1 METKE
6 LDNEY
11 VAHSYGRFNTALS
24 KGKGSTVYDESGK
37 EYIDFGSG
45 IGVTAFGLCDNEWK
59 AAVEMQLDKMQHVSN
74 LYYTEP
80 CAKLAKMLCDKTDM
94 KKVFFVFLLI
104 FSLLIIGGKEYK
116 CESKE
121 DSFSKIEGYVINN
134 YDFVQNGIKLEYTV
148 DEKLCKEYLRI
159 KQFFEENNFLVLSTE
174 NNNITAESENIDYS
188 INICEYNDL
197 IKVQV
202 ILINND
208 VSKSEE
214 ELKKL
219 SQKIR
224 NDNFINERYF
234 SFIKGKLNTQD
245 KNLIDDLEKNL
256 NIKVNEYLDINNG
269 CVAEATFE
277 DNQHINIGQIKYD
290 TGSYLI
296 IGTPIIF
303 VTY

>member
-1 METKE
+1 MYKKNS
-6 LDNEY
+6 LDNNFR
-11 VAHSYGRFNTALS
+11 GRAGDYN
-24 KGKGSTVYDESGK
+24 
-37 EYIDFGSG
+37 
-45 IGVTAFGLCDNEWK
+45 
-59 AAVEMQLDKMQHVSN
+59 
-74 LYYTEP
+74 
-80 CAKLAKMLCDKTDM
+80 M

-256 NIKVNEYLDINNG
+256 NIKVNECLDINNG

>member
-1 METKE
+1 MYKKNS
-6 LDNEY
+6 LDNNFR
-11 VAHSYGRFNTALS
+11 GRAGDYN
-24 KGKGSTVYDESGK
+24 
-37 EYIDFGSG
+37 
-45 IGVTAFGLCDNEWK
+45 
-59 AAVEMQLDKMQHVSN
+59 
-74 LYYTEP
+74 
-80 CAKLAKMLCDKTDM
+80 M

-148 DEKLCKEYLRI
+148 DEKLFKEYLRI

>member
-1 METKE
+1 MYKKNS
-6 LDNEY
+6 LDNNFR
-11 VAHSYGRFNTALS
+11 GRAGDYN
-24 KGKGSTVYDESGK
+24 
-37 EYIDFGSG
+37 
-45 IGVTAFGLCDNEWK
+45 
-59 AAVEMQLDKMQHVSN
+59 
-74 LYYTEP
+74 
-80 CAKLAKMLCDKTDM
+80 M

-159 KQFFEENNFLVLSTE
+159 KQFFEENSFLVLSTE

>member
-1 METKE
+1 MYKKNS
-6 LDNEY
+6 LDNNFR
-11 VAHSYGRFNTALS
+11 GRAGDYN
-24 KGKGSTVYDESGK
+24 
-37 EYIDFGSG
+37 
-45 IGVTAFGLCDNEWK
+45 
-59 AAVEMQLDKMQHVSN
+59 
-74 LYYTEP
+74 
-80 CAKLAKMLCDKTDM
+80 M
-94 KKVFFVFLLI
+94 KKVFFVFFLI

>member
-1 METKE
+1 MYKKNS
-6 LDNEY
+6 LDNNFR
-11 VAHSYGRFNTALS
+11 GRAGDYN
-24 KGKGSTVYDESGK
+24 
-37 EYIDFGSG
+37 
-45 IGVTAFGLCDNEWK
+45 
-59 AAVEMQLDKMQHVSN
+59 
-74 LYYTEP
+74 
-80 CAKLAKMLCDKTDM
+80 M

-134 YDFVQNGIKLEYTV
+134 YDFVQNGIKSEYTV

>member
-1 METKE
+1 
-6 LDNEY
+6 
-11 VAHSYGRFNTALS
+11 
-24 KGKGSTVYDESGK
+24 
-37 EYIDFGSG
+37 
-45 IGVTAFGLCDNEWK
+45 
-59 AAVEMQLDKMQHVSN
+59 
-74 LYYTEP
+74 
-80 CAKLAKMLCDKTDM
+80 M

-234 SFIKGKLNTQD
+234 SFIKGKLNIQD

>member
-1 METKE
+1 M
-6 LDNEY
+6 
-11 VAHSYGRFNTALS
+11 
-24 KGKGSTVYDESGK
+24 
-37 EYIDFGSG
+37 
-45 IGVTAFGLCDNEWK
+45 
-59 AAVEMQLDKMQHVSN
+59 
-74 LYYTEP
+74 
-80 CAKLAKMLCDKTDM
+80 
-94 KKVFFVFLLI
+94 
-104 FSLLIIGGKEYK
+104 
-116 CESKE
+116 
-121 DSFSKIEGYVINN
+121 
-134 YDFVQNGIKLEYTV
+134 
-148 DEKLCKEYLRI
+148 
-159 KQFFEENNFLVLSTE
+159 
-174 NNNITAESENIDYS
+174 
-188 INICEYNDL
+188 

-234 SFIKGKLNTQD
+234 SFIKGKIETE
-245 KNLIDDLEKNL
+245 EKNIFEDVENKL
-256 NIKVNEYLDINNG
+256 KIKINEKLDISNG
-269 CVAEATFE
+269 SVAEATFE

>member
-1 METKE
+1 MYKKNS
-6 LDNEY
+6 LDNNFR
-11 VAHSYGRFNTALS
+11 GRAGDYN
-24 KGKGSTVYDESGK
+24 
-37 EYIDFGSG
+37 
-45 IGVTAFGLCDNEWK
+45 
-59 AAVEMQLDKMQHVSN
+59 
-74 LYYTEP
+74 
-80 CAKLAKMLCDKTDM
+80 M

-174 NNNITAESENIDYS
+174 NNNITAENENIDYS

>member
-1 METKE
+1 MYKKNS
-6 LDNEY
+6 LDNNFR
-11 VAHSYGRFNTALS
+11 GRAGDYN
-24 KGKGSTVYDESGK
+24 
-37 EYIDFGSG
+37 
-45 IGVTAFGLCDNEWK
+45 
-59 AAVEMQLDKMQHVSN
+59 
-74 LYYTEP
+74 
-80 CAKLAKMLCDKTDM
+80 M

-224 NDNFINERYF
+224 DDNFINERYF

>member
-1 METKE
+1 MYKKNS
-6 LDNEY
+6 LDNNFR
-11 VAHSYGRFNTALS
+11 GRAGDYN
-24 KGKGSTVYDESGK
+24 
-37 EYIDFGSG
+37 
-45 IGVTAFGLCDNEWK
+45 
-59 AAVEMQLDKMQHVSN
+59 
-74 LYYTEP
+74 
-80 CAKLAKMLCDKTDM
+80 M

-290 TGSYLI
+290 KGSYLI

>member
-1 METKE
+1 
-6 LDNEY
+6 
-11 VAHSYGRFNTALS
+11 
-24 KGKGSTVYDESGK
+24 
-37 EYIDFGSG
+37 
-45 IGVTAFGLCDNEWK
+45 
-59 AAVEMQLDKMQHVSN
+59 
-74 LYYTEP
+74 
-80 CAKLAKMLCDKTDM
+80 
-94 KKVFFVFLLI
+94 
-104 FSLLIIGGKEYK
+104 
-116 CESKE
+116 
-121 DSFSKIEGYVINN
+121 
-134 YDFVQNGIKLEYTV
+134 
-148 DEKLCKEYLRI
+148 
-159 KQFFEENNFLVLSTE
+159 E

>member
-1 METKE
+1 MYKKNS
-6 LDNEY
+6 LDNNFR
-11 VAHSYGRFNTALS
+11 GRAGDYN
-24 KGKGSTVYDESGK
+24 
-37 EYIDFGSG
+37 
-45 IGVTAFGLCDNEWK
+45 
-59 AAVEMQLDKMQHVSN
+59 
-74 LYYTEP
+74 
-80 CAKLAKMLCDKTDM
+80 M

-188 INICEYNDL
+188 INVCEYNDL

>member
-1 METKE
+1 MYKKNS
-6 LDNEY
+6 LDNNFR
-11 VAHSYGRFNTALS
+11 GRAGDYN
-24 KGKGSTVYDESGK
+24 
-37 EYIDFGSG
+37 
-45 IGVTAFGLCDNEWK
+45 
-59 AAVEMQLDKMQHVSN
+59 
-74 LYYTEP
+74 
-80 CAKLAKMLCDKTDM
+80 M

-296 IGTPIIF
+296 IGTPVIF

>member
-1 METKE
+1 MYKKNS
-6 LDNEY
+6 LDNNFR
-11 VAHSYGRFNTALS
+11 GRAGDYN
-24 KGKGSTVYDESGK
+24 
-37 EYIDFGSG
+37 
-45 IGVTAFGLCDNEWK
+45 
-59 AAVEMQLDKMQHVSN
+59 
-74 LYYTEP
+74 
-80 CAKLAKMLCDKTDM
+80 M

-234 SFIKGKLNTQD
+234 SFIKGKLNTQY

>member
-1 METKE
+1 MYKKNS
-6 LDNEY
+6 LDNNFR
-11 VAHSYGRFNTALS
+11 GRAGDYN
-24 KGKGSTVYDESGK
+24 
-37 EYIDFGSG
+37 
-45 IGVTAFGLCDNEWK
+45 
-59 AAVEMQLDKMQHVSN
+59 
-74 LYYTEP
+74 
-80 CAKLAKMLCDKTDM
+80 M

-134 YDFVQNGIKLEYTV
+134 YDFVQNGIKLEHTV

>member
-1 METKE
+1 
-6 LDNEY
+6 
-11 VAHSYGRFNTALS
+11 
-24 KGKGSTVYDESGK
+24 
-37 EYIDFGSG
+37 
-45 IGVTAFGLCDNEWK
+45 
-59 AAVEMQLDKMQHVSN
+59 
-74 LYYTEP
+74 
-80 CAKLAKMLCDKTDM
+80 M

-174 NNNITAESENIDYS
+174 NNNITAENENIDYS

>member
-1 METKE
+1 MYKKNS
-6 LDNEY
+6 LDNNFR
-11 VAHSYGRFNTALS
+11 GRAGDYN
-24 KGKGSTVYDESGK
+24 
-37 EYIDFGSG
+37 
-45 IGVTAFGLCDNEWK
+45 
-59 AAVEMQLDKMQHVSN
+59 
-74 LYYTEP
+74 
-80 CAKLAKMLCDKTDM
+80 M

-134 YDFVQNGIKLEYTV
+134 YDFVQNGIKLEYTF

>member
-1 METKE
+1 MYKKNS
-6 LDNEY
+6 LDNNFR
-11 VAHSYGRFNTALS
+11 GRAGDYN
-24 KGKGSTVYDESGK
+24 
-37 EYIDFGSG
+37 
-45 IGVTAFGLCDNEWK
+45 
-59 AAVEMQLDKMQHVSN
+59 
-74 LYYTEP
+74 
-80 CAKLAKMLCDKTDM
+80 M

-256 NIKVNEYLDINNG
+256 SIKVNEYLDINNG

>member
-1 METKE
+1 MYKKNS
-6 LDNEY
+6 LDNNFR
-11 VAHSYGRFNTALS
+11 GRAGDYN
-24 KGKGSTVYDESGK
+24 
-37 EYIDFGSG
+37 
-45 IGVTAFGLCDNEWK
+45 
-59 AAVEMQLDKMQHVSN
+59 
-74 LYYTEP
+74 
-80 CAKLAKMLCDKTDM
+80 M

-174 NNNITAESENIDYS
+174 NNNITTESENIDYS

>member
-1 METKE
+1 MYKKNS
-6 LDNEY
+6 LDNNFR
-11 VAHSYGRFNTALS
+11 GRAGDYN
-24 KGKGSTVYDESGK
+24 
-37 EYIDFGSG
+37 
-45 IGVTAFGLCDNEWK
+45 
-59 AAVEMQLDKMQHVSN
+59 
-74 LYYTEP
+74 
-80 CAKLAKMLCDKTDM
+80 M

-159 KQFFEENNFLVLSTE
+159 KQFLVLSTE

>member
-1 METKE
+1 MYKKNS
-6 LDNEY
+6 LDNNFR
-11 VAHSYGRFNTALS
+11 GRAGDYN
-24 KGKGSTVYDESGK
+24 
-37 EYIDFGSG
+37 
-45 IGVTAFGLCDNEWK
+45 
-59 AAVEMQLDKMQHVSN
+59 
-74 LYYTEP
+74 
-80 CAKLAKMLCDKTDM
+80 M

-256 NIKVNEYLDINNG
+256 NIKVNEYLDINNV

>member
-1 METKE
+1 MYKKNS
-6 LDNEY
+6 LDNNFR
-11 VAHSYGRFNTALS
+11 GRAGDYN
-24 KGKGSTVYDESGK
+24 
-37 EYIDFGSG
+37 
-45 IGVTAFGLCDNEWK
+45 
-59 AAVEMQLDKMQHVSN
+59 
-74 LYYTEP
+74 
-80 CAKLAKMLCDKTDM
+80 M

-234 SFIKGKLNTQD
+234 SFIKGKLNIQD

>member
-1 METKE
+1 
-6 LDNEY
+6 
-11 VAHSYGRFNTALS
+11 
-24 KGKGSTVYDESGK
+24 
-37 EYIDFGSG
+37 
-45 IGVTAFGLCDNEWK
+45 
-59 AAVEMQLDKMQHVSN
+59 
-74 LYYTEP
+74 
-80 CAKLAKMLCDKTDM
+80 M

-234 SFIKGKLNTQD
+234 SFIKGKIKTED
-245 KNLIDDLEKNL
+245 KNIFEDVENKLKI
-256 NIKVNEYLDINNG
+256 NINENLDISNG
-269 CVAEATFE
+269 SIAKATMI
-277 DNQHINIGQIKYD
+277 DGTNLNIGQITYD

>member
-1 METKE
+1 MYKKNS
-6 LDNEY
+6 LDNNFR
-11 VAHSYGRFNTALS
+11 GRAGDYN
-24 KGKGSTVYDESGK
+24 
-37 EYIDFGSG
+37 
-45 IGVTAFGLCDNEWK
+45 
-59 AAVEMQLDKMQHVSN
+59 
-74 LYYTEP
+74 
-80 CAKLAKMLCDKTDM
+80 M

-121 DSFSKIEGYVINN
+121 DSLSKIEGYVINN

>member
-1 METKE
+1 MYKKNS
-6 LDNEY
+6 LDNNFR
-11 VAHSYGRFNTALS
+11 GRAGDYN
-24 KGKGSTVYDESGK
+24 
-37 EYIDFGSG
+37 
-45 IGVTAFGLCDNEWK
+45 
-59 AAVEMQLDKMQHVSN
+59 
-74 LYYTEP
+74 
-80 CAKLAKMLCDKTDM
+80 M
-94 KKVFFVFLLI
+94 KKVFFVFPLI

>member
-1 METKE
+1 MYKKNS
-6 LDNEY
+6 LDNNFR
-11 VAHSYGRFNTALS
+11 GRAGDYN
-24 KGKGSTVYDESGK
+24 
-37 EYIDFGSG
+37 
-45 IGVTAFGLCDNEWK
+45 
-59 AAVEMQLDKMQHVSN
+59 
-74 LYYTEP
+74 
-80 CAKLAKMLCDKTDM
+80 M

-148 DEKLCKEYLRI
+148 DEKLCKEYLMI
-159 KQFFEENNFLVLSTE
+159 KEFFEENNFFVLSTE
-174 NNNITAESENIDYS
+174 NNNITEESENIDYS

>member
-1 METKE
+1 
-6 LDNEY
+6 
-11 VAHSYGRFNTALS
+11 
-24 KGKGSTVYDESGK
+24 
-37 EYIDFGSG
+37 
-45 IGVTAFGLCDNEWK
+45 
-59 AAVEMQLDKMQHVSN
+59 
-74 LYYTEP
+74 
-80 CAKLAKMLCDKTDM
+80 M

-277 DNQHINIGQIKYD
+277 DNQHINSGQIKYD

>member
-1 METKE
+1 MYKKNS
-6 LDNEY
+6 LDNNFR
-11 VAHSYGRFNTALS
+11 GRAGDYN
-24 KGKGSTVYDESGK
+24 
-37 EYIDFGSG
+37 
-45 IGVTAFGLCDNEWK
+45 
-59 AAVEMQLDKMQHVSN
+59 
-74 LYYTEP
+74 
-80 CAKLAKMLCDKTDM
+80 M

-256 NIKVNEYLDINNG
+256 NIKVNESLDINNG

>member
-1 METKE
+1 MYKKNS
-6 LDNEY
+6 LDNNFR
-11 VAHSYGRFNTALS
+11 GRAGDYN
-24 KGKGSTVYDESGK
+24 
-37 EYIDFGSG
+37 
-45 IGVTAFGLCDNEWK
+45 
-59 AAVEMQLDKMQHVSN
+59 
-74 LYYTEP
+74 
-80 CAKLAKMLCDKTDM
+80 M

-159 KQFFEENNFLVLSTE
+159 KRFFEENNFLVLSTE

>member
-1 METKE
+1 MYKKNS
-6 LDNEY
+6 LDNNFR
-11 VAHSYGRFNTALS
+11 GRAGDYN
-24 KGKGSTVYDESGK
+24 
-37 EYIDFGSG
+37 
-45 IGVTAFGLCDNEWK
+45 
-59 AAVEMQLDKMQHVSN
+59 
-74 LYYTEP
+74 
-80 CAKLAKMLCDKTDM
+80 M
-94 KKVFFVFLLI
+94 KKVFLVFLLI

>member
-1 METKE
+1 MYKKNS
-6 LDNEY
+6 LDNNFR
-11 VAHSYGRFNTALS
+11 GRAGDYN
-24 KGKGSTVYDESGK
+24 
-37 EYIDFGSG
+37 
-45 IGVTAFGLCDNEWK
+45 
-59 AAVEMQLDKMQHVSN
+59 
-74 LYYTEP
+74 
-80 CAKLAKMLCDKTDM
+80 M

-303 VTY
+303 VRY

>member
-1 METKE
+1 MYKKNS
-6 LDNEY
+6 LDNNFR
-11 VAHSYGRFNTALS
+11 GRAGDYN
-24 KGKGSTVYDESGK
+24 
-37 EYIDFGSG
+37 
-45 IGVTAFGLCDNEWK
+45 
-59 AAVEMQLDKMQHVSN
+59 
-74 LYYTEP
+74 
-80 CAKLAKMLCDKTDM
+80 M

-277 DNQHINIGQIKYD
+277 DNQHINIGQITYD

>member
-1 METKE
+1 
-6 LDNEY
+6 
-11 VAHSYGRFNTALS
+11 
-24 KGKGSTVYDESGK
+24 
-37 EYIDFGSG
+37 
-45 IGVTAFGLCDNEWK
+45 
-59 AAVEMQLDKMQHVSN
+59 
-74 LYYTEP
+74 
-80 CAKLAKMLCDKTDM
+80 M

-121 DSFSKIEGYVINN
+121 DSFSKIEGYVINY